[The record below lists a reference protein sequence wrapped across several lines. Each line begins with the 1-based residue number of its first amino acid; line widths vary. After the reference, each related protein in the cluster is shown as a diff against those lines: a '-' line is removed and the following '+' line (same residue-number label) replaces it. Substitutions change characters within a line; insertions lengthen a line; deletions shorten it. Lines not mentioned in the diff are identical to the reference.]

1 MGQQGLGGHGD
12 NGSNSAGSVHSSKD
26 ILHGQTEPRM
36 QKNNRPLRSWSSS
49 EKSGPAMEDG
59 DRAARDMRR
68 FSVAGPASS
77 SGSRKSHTPR
87 SLPTWAEEDD
97 ETPETTGRGVP
108 SGSAHMAR
116 LATAMHSMHVRNP
129 SHQPASRHAHANVFV
144 RRAMDAGSSSSSSG
158 SVQHNTHSNSSSSS
172 GDSRH
177 KRLRTPYSISIPSMV
192 GSPLSFTQS
201 FLASRTSMYAKQPP
215 SSQMRAA
222 HIDWDSLSMME
233 ELSNWSSNR
242 ADMPMWAGKGA
253 TRPHMLA
260 GSGMSLLPHQYV
272 QMPGQI
278 PQASHVSQPAMHH
291 HMHQQQA
298 PMPPQPQS
306 GLSGAHAALL
316 NDPNVPANGWNPQAV
331 WDYACYHHPL
341 LASFSVASGLQLS
354 ARWRWVLLCVIAV
367 SALSVLVGTPVIL
380 AVLLGRE
387 AILATA
393 V

>member
-1 MGQQGLGGHGD
+1 MVQQGLSGHGD
-12 NGSNSAGSVHSSKD
+12 TGSTGSVHSTKD
-26 ILHGQTEPRM
+26 IMHGQTEPRM
-36 QKNNRPLRSWSSS
+36 KNNRPLRSWSSS
-49 EKSGPAMEDG
+49 EKSGPNMEDS

-97 ETPETTGRGVP
+97 EMPETTSRGMP
-108 SGSAHMAR
+108 SSSAHMAR

-129 SHQPASRHAHANVFV
+129 SHQPARHTHANVFV

-158 SVQHNTHSNSSSSS
+158 SVQQNAHSNSSSSS

-242 ADMPMWAGKGA
+242 ADMPVWAGKGA

-278 PQASHVSQPAMHH
+278 PQASHVSHPAMHH
-291 HMHQQQA
+291 HMHQQPV
-298 PMPPQPQS
+298 PMPPQPQ
-306 GLSGAHAALL
+306 GGMGAHAALL

-354 ARWRWVLLCVIAV
+354 ARWRWVLLCVIVV
-367 SALSVLVGTPVIL
+367 STLSVLIGTPVIL